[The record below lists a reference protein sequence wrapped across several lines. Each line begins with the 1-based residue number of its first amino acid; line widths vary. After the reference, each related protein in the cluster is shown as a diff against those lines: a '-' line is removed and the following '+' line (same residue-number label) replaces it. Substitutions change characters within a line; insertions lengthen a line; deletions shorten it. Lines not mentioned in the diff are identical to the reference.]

1 MSKVVSSKEIK
12 LNRNKNL
19 IATKKKVGSPR
30 SYNLPSKAETETD
43 NTSLAKLSIRVDAL
57 EENQKRMEKRI
68 GIEFFQLKEE
78 IQKRSLEQNEQF
90 EEVKR
95 LKGSLKETKRNIA
108 ELLTMISK
116 RK

>member
-1 MSKVVSSKEIK
+1 M
-12 LNRNKNL
+12 
-19 IATKKKVGSPR
+19 
-30 SYNLPSKAETETD
+30 
-43 NTSLAKLSIRVDAL
+43 RVEAL

-78 IQKRSLEQNEQF
+78 IQRRNQEQNEQF
-90 EEVKR
+90 EEVR
-95 LKGSLKETKRNIA
+95 RIRGGLNDTKRNIA